1 MIDVFIGLDIINVI
15 IFFEVVML
23 NGNVEIVEDNGGVIR
38 DILLEFWNMF
48 YD

>member
-38 DILLEFWNMF
+38 DILLEFWNMV

>member
-15 IFFEVVML
+15 IFFEMVML
-23 NGNVEIVEDNGGVIR
+23 NGNVEIVEDNGCVIR